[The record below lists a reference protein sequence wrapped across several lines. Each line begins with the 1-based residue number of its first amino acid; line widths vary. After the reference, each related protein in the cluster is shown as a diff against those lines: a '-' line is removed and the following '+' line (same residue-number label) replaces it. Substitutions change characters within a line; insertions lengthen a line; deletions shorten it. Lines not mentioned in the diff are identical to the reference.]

1 MVEVLTYV
9 FMGISIGS
17 IGLNIPLV
25 KKYLANCRSCN
36 CRYVGENGRRCSS
49 DCKNVKEQVKPKCM
63 TETAEVVDVVE
74 VESKN
79 ESDNI

>member
-25 KKYLANCRSCN
+25 KKYLSNCRSCN

-63 TETAEVVDVVE
+63 TETAEAVE
-74 VESKN
+74 IQEYNN
-79 ESDNI
+79 ESNNI

>member
-17 IGLNIPLV
+17 IGLNIPLI
-25 KKYLANCRSCN
+25 KKYLANCKRCGCS
-36 CRYVGENGRRCSS
+36 YISKDGRHCSS

-79 ESDNI
+79 DDINI

>member
-17 IGLNIPLV
+17 IGLNIPLL
-25 KKYLANCRSCN
+25 KKYLVNCKRCGCN
-36 CRYVGENGRRCSS
+36 YVSGDGMHCSS

-63 TETAEVVDVVE
+63 TETAEAVE
-74 VESKN
+74 IQEDNN
-79 ESDNI
+79 ESNNI